1 MTDEKRH
8 ADLFPTTLVISLVV
22 HALCALLL
30 LLRPETVIE
39 IRKPVMVR
47 LVSSQN
53 SPTSQLRR
61 RRREQRT
68 GSGPAKDDGPK
79 REGEKSDDSGGL
91 AGLFR
96 RFTGG
101 GKNTEKGSDFV
112 GGDSQRPNKT
122 GSVDGGDGDTGQS
135 NTGAPQA
142 GKARERGDGKDR
154 SGPGKIGGGPS
165 QTPDKGSA
173 KKKQTDGARWI
184 SGAERKRIGGSAP
197 VYKREWQRR
206 GISGTVVIRIEVD
219 DTGDVVK
226 ATFVRRS
233 AHKELDRSAMNAVKA
248 FRFQKMSLP
257 TGKRSVGIIKIPFG

>member
-47 LVSSQN
+47 LVSPQSG
-53 SPTSQLRR
+53 PTRQLR